1 MKTRAVRLYGAMD
14 LRLESF
20 ELPEIGDDGVR
31 VEVVS
36 DSICMSSYKAAV
48 QGAAHK
54 RVPKDDIA
62 TNPTII
68 GHEFCGKIL
77 EVGKHWQAEIP
88 RWGQRCHSARAF
100 LRGFSACAGVFLS
113 ILRRRRDGGQHSV

>member
-54 RVPKDDIA
+54 RVPDDVA

-68 GHEFCGKIL
+68 G
-77 EVGKHWQAEIP
+77 P
-88 RWGQRCHSARAF
+88 M
-100 LRGFSACAGVFLS
+100 ACPNETATM
-113 ILRRRRDGGQHSV
+113 